1 MKSLKR
7 FLPLLFIV
15 VIFLLLSLTC
25 TAYTALADSSIVVSV
40 RDGRGPLGGAMV
52 WVQSG
57 GATYSDQTRSNGLAN
72 FTLPEG
78 RYSFS
83 ASKEGYRQSSVMGT
97 VGVDSMVNI
106 TLTNLYLISGTVIDA
121 SLGTPLKGASV
132 TVLDKASQTV
142 YTGSTN
148 DNGVFSIPVP
158 NGYYGVEARAG
169 GYESS
174 YMDNNG
180 AGYHV
185 LDNPLYVGYVPVA
198 MSSGAG
204 GLNGVSL
211 STDFP
216 GKTVR
221 VNESVSFDVRI
232 TNNGIVDRVY
242 TLAVKESPPG
252 WNVQLLSGSD
262 VVNRVFVE
270 SKSSKSIQVRMT
282 PLDAG
287 SNVVTIMA
295 GAANDTGQFELYV
308 DSVKDTDYRIELIVP
323 DDISLSAGESRNVEA
338 VVMNNGTS
346 KLSNVLLDIGQG
358 DVLASLTASVST
370 RMVDVLDP
378 GESARFVVQV
388 YAKADAGNGA
398 DKLYMRAASS
408 EAKSEQGYLTV
419 SYATSNTWLGAGIG
433 IALVAILAFGFIVWK
448 YGRR

>member
-1 MKSLKR
+1 MKILR
-7 FLPLLFIV
+7 FLPFILLC
-15 VIFLLLSLTC
+15 LLLLPYTIH
-25 TAYTALADSSIVVSV
+25 TALADSPVTVSV

-52 WVQSG
+52 AVQVG
-57 GATYSDQTRSNGLAN
+57 GTTYSDQTNSNGQAN
-72 FTLPEG
+72 FTLPDG
-78 RYSFS
+78 RYSFT
-83 ASKEGYRQSSVMGT
+83 AYKEGYRQGSGSGT

-121 SLGTPLKGASV
+121 SLGTPLKGAAV
-132 TVLDKASQTV
+132 TVSDKASQAV

-185 LDNPLYVGYVPVA
+185 LDSPLYVGYIPVA
-198 MSSGAG
+198 TSSAVGS
-204 GLNGVSL
+204 LNGVRL

-216 GKTVR
+216 GKAVK

-242 TLAVKESPPG
+242 TLAVKEAPSG
-252 WNVQLLSGSD
+252 WDVQLLSGND
-262 VVNRVFVE
+262 VVNRVFVP
-270 SKSSKSIQVRMT
+270 SKSTQTIQVKTT

-287 SNVVTIMA
+287 SNSVTVMA
-295 GAANDTGQFELYV
+295 GSANDTGELQLFV
-308 DSVKDTDYRIELIVP
+308 DSVKDTDYRIELTVP
-323 DDISLSAGESRNVEA
+323 DDISLSTGENRNVEA
-338 VVMNNGTS
+338 IIRNNGTS
-346 KLSNVLLDIGQG
+346 KLSNVMLDIGQS
-358 DVLASLTASVST
+358 DMPQSLTASVTT
-370 RMVDVLDP
+370 RTIDILNP
-378 GESARFVVQV
+378 GESARFVIQV
-388 YAKADAGNGA
+388 YAKADAGNGN
-398 DKLYMRAASS
+398 DKLYMRATSS
-408 EAKSEQGYLTV
+408 ETKSEQKYMTV

>member
-1 MKSLKR
+1 V
-7 FLPLLFIV
+7 FLA
-15 VIFLLLSLTC
+15 FLLSFILLSFITGM
-25 TAYTALADSSIVVSV
+25 AFADSQITVSV
-40 RDGRGPLGGAMV
+40 RDGRGPLGGVLV
-52 WVQSG
+52 WVQVG
-57 GATYSDQTRSNGLAN
+57 GATYSDQTGPDGLAD
-72 FTLPEG
+72 FSLPEG

-83 ASKEGYRQSSVMGT
+83 ASKEGYRQGSVMST
-97 VGVDSMVNI
+97 VGADGMVNI

-132 TVLDKASQTV
+132 TVSDKTSQAV
-142 YTGSTN
+142 FTGSTN
-148 DNGVFSIPVP
+148 DDGVFSISVP

-198 MSSGAG
+198 TSSGMG
-204 GLNGVSL
+204 SLNSVRL

-242 TLAVKESPPG
+242 TLAVKEAPAG

-262 VVNRVFVE
+262 VVNRVFVP
-270 SKSSKSIQVRMT
+270 SKSSQTIQVRTM
-282 PLDAG
+282 PMDAG
-287 SNVVTIMA
+287 SNSITVMA
-295 GAANDTGQFELYV
+295 GSSDDTGELQLFI
-308 DSVKDTDYRIELIVP
+308 DSVRDTDYRIELTVP

-338 VVMNNGTS
+338 IIRNNGS
-346 KLSNVLLDIGQG
+346 SRLSNVLLDIGQG
-358 DVLASLTASVST
+358 DVPQSLTATVNS
-370 RMVDVLDP
+370 RMIETLNP
-378 GESARFVVQV
+378 GESARFVIQV

-398 DKLYMRAASS
+398 DKLYMRA
-408 EAKSEQGYLTV
+408 V
-419 SYATSNTWLGAGIG
+419 SGET
-433 IALVAILAFGFIVWK
+433 
-448 YGRR
+448 

>member
-1 MKSLKR
+1 M
-7 FLPLLFIV
+7 
-15 VIFLLLSLTC
+15 
-25 TAYTALADSSIVVSV
+25 ALADSPINVSV

-52 WVQSG
+52 WVQAG
-57 GATYSDQTRSNGLAN
+57 GATYSDRTGSDGLAS

-78 RYSFS
+78 HYSFS
-83 ASKEGYRQSSVMGT
+83 ASRDGYRQGT
-97 VGVDSMVNI
+97 GSGNVGIDSMVNI

-121 SLGTPLKGASV
+121 SLGTPLKGAAV
-132 TVLDKASQTV
+132 TVSDKASQAV

-180 AGYHV
+180 AGYRV
-185 LDNPLYVGYVPVA
+185 LDSPLYVGYMPVA
-198 MSSGAG
+198 TVSGAG
-204 GLNGVSL
+204 GLNGVRL

-216 GKTVR
+216 GKTVK

-232 TNNGIVDRVY
+232 TNNGIVDRMY
-242 TLAVKESPPG
+242 TLAVKEAPPG
-252 WNVQLLSGSD
+252 WDVQLLSGSD

-270 SKSSKSIQVRMT
+270 SKASKVIQVRMI

-287 SNVVTIMA
+287 SHVVTVMA
-295 GAANDTGQFELYV
+295 GAVNDTCQLELYV
-308 DSVKDTDYRIELIVP
+308 DSAKGTDYRIELVVP
-323 DDISLSAGESRNVEA
+323 DDVTLIAGESRNVEA
-338 VVMNNGTS
+338 VVRNNGTS
-346 KLSNVLLDIGQG
+346 KLSNVLLDIGPG
-358 DVLASLTASVST
+358 DVPQSLTASVST

-398 DKLYMRAASS
+398 DKVYMRATSS
-408 EAKSEQGYLTV
+408 EAKSELGYVTV
-419 SYATSNTWLGAGIG
+419 SYSTSNTWLGVGIG
-433 IALVAILAFGFIVWK
+433 IALIAILAFGFIVWK